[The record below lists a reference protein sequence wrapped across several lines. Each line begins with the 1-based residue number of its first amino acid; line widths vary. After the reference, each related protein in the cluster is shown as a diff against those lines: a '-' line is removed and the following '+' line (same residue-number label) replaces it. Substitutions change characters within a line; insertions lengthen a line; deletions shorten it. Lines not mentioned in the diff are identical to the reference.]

1 MKDTSPAMEARLRE
15 LFRQR
20 TGAERV
26 RMGCEMFS
34 TARVIMTSSLEAQ
47 GYRGTE
53 LRKQIFLRTYGQDFD
68 PVTLAK
74 ICQALFPDPAVASAV
89 PSPTR
94 AEEVL
99 QLPGDTV

>member
-1 MKDTSPAMEARLRE
+1 MKDTSPEMEARLRE

-20 TGAERV
+20 SGAERV

-47 GYRGTE
+47 GYRGME

-74 ICQALFPDPAVASAV
+74 ICQALFPDSTVKLPSDSTPAA
-89 PSPTR
+89 PQGITHDR
-94 AEEVL
+94 
-99 QLPGDTV
+99 

>member
-1 MKDTSPAMEARLRE
+1 MKDTSPEMEARLRE

-20 TGAERV
+20 SGAERV

-34 TARVIMTSSLEAQ
+34 TARVIMTASLEAQ

-74 ICQALFPDPAVASAV
+74 ICQALFPDPAATLPSDSTPAAS
-89 PSPTR
+89 
-94 AEEVL
+94 
-99 QLPGDTV
+99 Q

>member
-1 MKDTSPAMEARLRE
+1 MKDTSPEIEARLRE

-34 TARVIMTSSLEAQ
+34 TARVIMTASLEAQ
-47 GYRGTE
+47 GYRGTA

-74 ICQALFPDPAVASAV
+74 ICQALFPDPAATLPSDSTPAASRGI
-89 PSPTR
+89 THGR
-94 AEEVL
+94 
-99 QLPGDTV
+99 

>member
-1 MKDTSPAMEARLRE
+1 MKDTSPEMEARLRE

-47 GYRGTE
+47 GYRGME

-74 ICQALFPDPAVASAV
+74 ICQALFPDPAATLPSDSTPAAS
-89 PSPTR
+89 
-94 AEEVL
+94 
-99 QLPGDTV
+99 Q